1 MTKKAMLLHPDDNSA
16 VAVEDISKDE
26 TVEIVCKGALTNTI
40 TALAD
45 VPFGFKI
52 SVQEIPESRDILKY
66 GQVIGMASCNVAQGD
81 RLHIENI
88 KGLRA

>member
-26 TVEIVCKGALTNTI
+26 SVEIVCKGATTKTVN
-40 TALAD
+40 ALAD

-52 SVQEIPESRDILKY
+52 STRDIQEGQNILKY
-66 GQVIGMASCNVAQGD
+66 GQVIGMASCNVSEGD

>member
-1 MTKKAMLLHPDDNSA
+1 MTKKAMLLHTRDNSA
-16 VAVEDISKDE
+16 VAVEDILKGEPVD
-26 TVEIVCKGALTNTI
+26 IVCKGAVTKTV

-52 SVQEIPESRDILKY
+52 STREIRESQDILKY
-66 GQVIGMASCNVAQGD
+66 GQVIGMASCNVARGD